1 MADQNLKQIQFKRTS
16 TENKAPGADIV
27 ARGEIALNTHGRTLA
42 IYTKDEADNVV
53 QLAGKGVPFLD
64 TAGNLNVD
72 GTTTLKDNV
81 TISPNK
87 AINFEASDLSGA
99 LVRHITGKCANNDGW
114 YIGAGGASDQGFLEI
129 GTYDN
134 GNEPIYFVQRTGGT
148 TQAEVRRLALL
159 DGFGDTSIPGD
170 LRLTNKTVKISNGST
185 LTLEM
190 GVGANDAYIK
200 NLRGTGVLQLT
211 NDSNLTF
218 RNSQVYYA
226 MNGRGPGKS
235 GTLLTNVENNRQA
248 WQYVI
253 SAATTATPRWVKVA
267 TIKHPG
273 DVSSQLDL
281 MITGGIDSGHGRHYV
296 DFITLSGR
304 NLTSWSTSN
313 LDNWVEWRRVG
324 SPNRGNAPEYYVVKN
339 DAATDSEASFDFY
352 AKVPRYGNWLYV
364 TVLNTAGYNGQDSGK
379 VIIYETSQDTGA
391 TTPSGSILV
400 SMKQIFDSIA
410 KPDFSD
416 TTGTL
421 PVNRGGTGATNVGDA
436 RNNLGLRTA
445 AVRDVGESSGN
456 VMEVGAFGVGGGGKS
471 IVDITSDVDLMNR
484 LKAIGGTTFRANV
497 KTVNG
502 KAEYTGS
509 PYYSHGAGFF
519 SRTGD
524 TMAALNIDYS
534 SGNVRVFAINDRGL
548 ADGKVSY
555 NMLYGTSNKPNA
567 DDNDFVSKSRGG
579 TFGADVTVS
588 GDITANTVSGRVLK
602 LSGGGA
608 AYVPPSQGA
617 YISWNKENGS
627 GRTDFINH
635 RSNTS
640 TVPGGFD
647 FWNYEGNTSNMRH
660 LAQIR
665 NTGDL
670 VLFPSDISKAVTF
683 QTDGNIVGGTLFGGN
698 LNNYLSNLTGT
709 ANSKVSKSGDT
720 MTGRLNVYQSD
731 TNAGAQA
738 IYIKGVQHTPV
749 VLERNTD
756 ANLSI
761 AFRLTGVNP
770 ILQRKLGLAKDG
782 TLRWGTGDNQTDNAL
797 VFDQNS
803 IGMVRVN
810 MTGGYLGQEVAEDI
824 GGRTLSID
832 DLFLNSSDVGTR
844 RVYSCLAQ
852 GPGANITGMPPA
864 LTNLQGDFILIVEKM
879 RSAAGVDFRNKQTFI
894 SGRNNKTYFRYGAGT
909 GTTSAPAVNW
919 TPWEEVITTSNTN
932 GILPISSGGTGA
944 NTAADARNNFNLGL
958 GQTATFGGLI
968 VNGVGNNDPVVT
980 FKNGAVIREAQGG
993 SIGALIMS
1001 ASTTAPAAAKYIA
1014 FRPYGDTS
1022 NSEIRVKAY
1031 GNNETMLEWAQGPA
1045 VRSNTAGAFV
1055 IYAKAGQAIHLRP
1068 NGDTASQSTVID
1080 QTGKMTVGG
1089 EFEAQNSKITGNLNV
1104 SEDNRMIVLGK
1115 NSDIG
1120 LVKKNGMPG
1129 KMAIGKSNSFTVM
1142 VSANTNNQI
1151 NPADT
1156 FSDIFKV
1163 DASGN
1168 QTVYGNAQINRQLT
1182 VTSNTNLNSDLIVK
1196 GNSRFSGVINAD
1208 GNINVAS
1215 GKFVIAGQAPTDNS
1229 HLTNKKYVDDKV
1241 ASAISNAGDTYL
1253 PLAGGTVTGN
1263 LDVTGTRLKTW
1274 QLEVDSKSTLRGGLD
1289 VSSSLKVSSGNLV
1302 AADTTNAGGLFAKNG
1317 NVYCDAGSA
1326 GTNSNY
1332 WFRDSAGNTRGVIW
1346 SNGQNGD
1353 MIIRNQSGRELVF
1366 RNDGYLQ
1373 LAHLAPG
1380 NTDNANTVNG
1390 IRLQRGDTIFDS
1402 FNAWQSGEYVRAGWH
1417 FYNASG
1423 VDQWL
1428 ALTDTGVKIWG
1439 SAANLRVEGVGNFW
1453 DVEIR
1458 SDRRVKSNIAKIDNA
1473 LDKVSKL
1480 SGNVYDLQLPNGDT
1494 KPSAGLIAQEVQEVL
1509 PEAVTT
1515 DNDKD
1520 ALLRLNYNAVIALL
1534 VESVKELKA
1543 EIEELKSK

>member
-64 TAGNLNVD
+64 TSGTLSVD

-87 AINFEASDLSGA
+87 AISFETTDLSGEIT
-99 LVRHITGKCANNDGW
+99 RHIVGKCATNDGW
-114 YIGAGGASDQGFLEI
+114 YIGAGGTSNSGILEI
-129 GTYDN
+129 GTIDD
-134 GNEPIYFVQRTGGT
+134 GAETIQFVQRGAGNVE
-148 TQAEVRRLALL
+148 ARKLVLL
-159 DGFGDTSIPGD
+159 DGSGNTTLPGD
-170 LRLTNKTVKISNGST
+170 LRLSTNKTVKISNGST

-200 NLRGTGVLQLT
+200 NLRGSGVLQLT

-218 RNSQVYYA
+218 RNYQVYYA

-253 SAATTATPRWVKVA
+253 SAATAATPRWVKVA

-273 DVSSQLDL
+273 DASSQLDL

-324 SPNRGNAPEYYVVKN
+324 SPSKTNVPEYYVVKN
-339 DAATDSEASFDFY
+339 DSATDADASFDFY
-352 AKVPRYGNWLYV
+352 AKIPRYGNGLYV

-379 VIIYETSQDTGA
+379 VIIYETGQDTGA
-391 TTPSGSILV
+391 TTPSGNILV
-400 SMKQIFDSIA
+400 SMKQIFDSLA
-410 KPDFSD
+410 KPDFGD

-456 VMEVGAFGVGGGGKS
+456 VMEVGAFGVGGNGKS
-471 IVDITSDVDLMNR
+471 LVNITSDVDLMTR
-484 LKAIGGTTFRANV
+484 LKALGGTVFRAN
-497 KTVNG
+497 TASG
-502 KAEYTGS
+502 YTGA
-509 PYYSHGAGFF
+509 PYYSHGTGFYGRA
-519 SRTGD
+519 SD
-524 TMAALNIDYS
+524 TMAALNIDYAT
-534 SGNVRVFAINDRGL
+534 GNVRVFAINDSGL
-548 ADGKVSY
+548 ASGRVNS
-555 NMLYGTSNKPNA
+555 NVLYGTANKPSKDDVGLGNLTNDTQVKKAGDTMTGDLTVPNLHASGPGTASVYVNA
-567 DDNDFVSKSRGG
+567 GSGNAHVWFRTDGNERGVIWATPNTADLGQINIRAKTTGG
-579 TFGADVTVS
+579 TSAGDFSFRSDGRLDVPV
-588 GDITANTVSGRVLK
+588 AVKV
-602 LSGGGA
+602 GGA
-608 AYVPPSQGA
+608 AMLT
-617 YISWNKENGS
+617 K
-627 GRTDFINH
+627 
-635 RSNTS
+635 
-640 TVPGGFD
+640 
-647 FWNYEGNTSNMRH
+647 
-660 LAQIR
+660 
-665 NTGDL
+665 
-670 VLFPSDISKAVTF
+670 
-683 QTDGNIVGGTLFGGN
+683 DGNITSGSMFGGN
-698 LNNYLSNLTGT
+698 LNNYLTSIKNDITTGD
-709 ANSKVSKSGDT
+709 SKQVSKTGDT
-720 MTGRLNVYQSD
+720 MTGNLTINANLKVENPSGTFVDLGSENSDKYSRLTLARKVGDGAAVAMLKITPEGYVQFGYQTAVATPSPTKYIRVKPDGLDVEGDLVFNQTYRGTEEAVDISDKTIDLNSLVIKRTDPGTRQLYKCVSSGGGNNISNKPTSDGNFVLEVLSLRKVSD
-731 TNAGAQA
+731 T
-738 IYIKGVQHTPV
+738 
-749 VLERNTD
+749 D
-756 ANLSI
+756 
-761 AFRLTGVNP
+761 
-770 ILQRKLGLAKDG
+770 
-782 TLRWGTGDNQTDNAL
+782 W
-797 VFDQNS
+797 
-803 IGMVRVN
+803 
-810 MTGGYLGQEVAEDI
+810 
-824 GGRTLSID
+824 
-832 DLFLNSSDVGTR
+832 
-844 RVYSCLAQ
+844 SC
-852 GPGANITGMPPA
+852 
-864 LTNLQGDFILIVEKM
+864 
-879 RSAAGVDFRNKQTFI
+879 KQTFTTKN
-894 SGRNNKTYFRYGAGT
+894 GGVEGTYIRYAQNGSWSAWKEVVAG
-909 GTTSAPAVNW
+909 VQ
-919 TPWEEVITTSNTN
+919 
-932 GILPISSGGTGA
+932 PINLGGTGA
-944 NTAADARNNFNLGL
+944 TSVASARNNLGVGEGQTVSFGNLVTNDLTANGNARLVGRLNLGSTSATGVLRANEAGAVVL
-958 GQTATFGGLI
+958 GSASGQNIHIRAGSPDTSSGETRFEPNGNVLVGGVLTSSGSLQVNGEATMGRSLI
-968 VNGVGNNDPVVT
+968 VSQNIKNTND
-980 FKNGAVIREAQGG
+980 
-993 SIGALIMS
+993 
-1001 ASTTAPAAAKYIA
+1001 
-1014 FRPYGDTS
+1014 
-1022 NSEIRVKAY
+1022 NSFIL
-1031 GNNETMLEWAQGPA
+1031 M
-1045 VRSNTAGAFV
+1045 
-1055 IYAKAGQAIHLRP
+1055 
-1068 NGDTASQSTVID
+1068 
-1080 QTGKMTVGG
+1080 GKD
-1089 EFEAQNSKITGNLNV
+1089 S
-1104 SEDNRMIVLGK
+1104 DLGF
-1115 NSDIG
+1115 
-1120 LVKKNGMPG
+1120 VKKSGAGSKLVFASG
-1129 KMAIGKSNSFTVM
+1129 KTFTVAKS
-1142 VSANTNNQI
+1142 SATAI
-1151 NPADT
+1151 SNPASETYTDV
-1156 FSDIFKV
+1156 FKV
-1163 DASGN
+1163 DADGN
-1168 QTVYGNAQINRQLT
+1168 QTVYGNAQVNRQLT
-1182 VTSNTNLNSDLIVK
+1182 VSSSATVA
-1196 GNSRFSGVINAD
+1196 GVINAN
-1208 GNINVAS
+1208 GGIIVPTT
-1215 GKFVIAGQAPTDNS
+1215 KYVQIADAPTQNNQA
-1229 HLTNKKYVDDKV
+1229 TNKKYVDDKV

-1274 QLEVDSKSTLRGGLD
+1274 QLEVDGKSTLRGGLD

-1453 DVEIR
+1453 AVEIR